1 MTGPLFRAECEKYD
15 LIIKAG
21 KQWTQPFILQAVVQG
36 G

>member
-21 KQWTQPFILQAVVQG
+21 KQWTQPFVPQAVVQG